1 MPVQDITIGRYAP
14 RNSIIH
20 NLDPRTKMACTL
32 VLMSALFFL
41 KTLLILAA
49 FFLLFC
55 FLHAAAR
62 LKPAMALRSVRPFL
76 WIFGLTLLVHAAFSG
91 GDALFSIPWI
101 GAEISKR
108 GLNQGLFYSIRIFDL
123 MLLAGLFTLTT
134 SPMSFADSVEK
145 LLSPLRRLGF
155 PSHETA
161 MTLSISL
168 RFIPMLAD
176 ESDRIRKSQAS
187 RGVEWTGRP
196 VHKIRSLLPVLI
208 PLFVSGFH
216 QANELALAMDARGY
230 RGGKNRTSF
239 SGLRMKRMD
248 WLSMGAAWLIAAVM
262 ILSDRRLAP

>member
-20 NLDPRTKMACTL
+20 NLDPRTKMACSL
-32 VLMSALFFL
+32 VLMSSLFFL
-41 KTLLILAA
+41 KTLLVLAV
-49 FFLLFC
+49 FFLVFC

-62 LKPAMALRSVRPFL
+62 LKPGMALRGMRPFL
-76 WIFGLTLLVHAAFSG
+76 WIFGLTLVMHAAFTG

-101 GAEISKR
+101 GAGISRR
-108 GLNQGLFYSIRIFDL
+108 GLNQGLFYSIRIVDL
-123 MLLAGLFTLTT
+123 MVLAGLFTLTT

-145 LLSPLRRLGF
+145 LLSPLGRFGF

-176 ESDRIRKSQAS
+176 ESDRIRKAQAS

-196 VHKIRSLLPVLI
+196 VQKIRSLLPVLV

-216 QANELALAMDARGY
+216 RANELALAMDARGY
-230 RGGKNRTSF
+230 RGGQNRTSF
-239 SGLRMKRMD
+239 SELRMKRMD
-248 WLSMGAAWLIAAVM
+248 WLFMGTAWIIAAAMV
-262 ILSDRRLAP
+262 ILDRRLAP